1 MKQVP
6 DRANDQGT
14 RGQQMYLLEPPPFS
28 PTYPN
33 RSSLAGEALAMLLNG
48 QSITHPDFLYSTASW
63 RLSQPIHELRQHPG
77 WPIEVSEIP
86 APTRE
91 RPARYIAAYF
101 LPQWVL
107 DEVGGIHHG

>member
-14 RGQQMYLLEPPPFS
+14 RGQQMFLLPPPPFS

-33 RSSLAGEALAMLLNG
+33 RSTLAGEALAMLLNG
-48 QSITHPDFLYSTASW
+48 QSITHPDFEGKTASW
-63 RLSQPIHELRQHPG
+63 RLSEPIRQLRRDHG
-77 WPIEVSEIP
+77 WPVETIEIA
-86 APTRE
+86 APTAD
-91 RPARYIAAYF
+91 RPDRYIAEYT

-107 DEVGGIHHG
+107 EEVGATHG